1 MKESW
6 ISLSTSS
13 APTPGSARHGRANS
27 HRCSSCFRA
36 RRDECQSEL
45 RGQEF
50 CWQVMGDNDG
60 DKGGQ
65 SSQFFE
71 NFVQAST
78 FRGTLQA
85 FHILCRQLDLDP
97 LDHRMF
103 YPTLRSKLNT
113 WRAKALWSKLDKQ
126 SSHKEYKQ
134 GSACPNTQGGWKLE
148 PPRENP
154 RRHGEN
160 IQTPCRQHGIRTQC
174 LIVGAGPCGLRTS
187 IELALLGCKVLVLE
201 KRESFARNNVLHLWP
216 STIQDL
222 RALGAKDFYGK
233 FCAGAI
239 DHISIRQLQLI
250 LVKVALLLGVE
261 VHVNVE
267 FVQLL
272 EPPQDQ
278 ETHNTGWR
286 AEVQPQGHPVSQF
299 NFDVIIGADGRKSSL
314 QGFRRKEFRG
324 KLAIAITANFI
335 NRNTTAEA
343 KVEEISGVAFIFN
356 QKFFQ
361 DLKEETGIDLENIVY
376 YKDNTHYFVMTAKK
390 QSLLDKGV
398 IANDYVDTEM
408 LLGAENV
415 NQEALL
421 SYARE
426 AADFATNYQLPAL
439 DFALNHNDQPDV
451 AMFDFTCMYASE
463 NASLA
468 RERWDHRLLV
478 ALVGDSL
485 LEPFWPMGTGC
496 ARGFLAAL
504 DTAWMVKRWAE
515 EVPTLEVLAERES
528 IYRLLPQTTPEN
540 ISKNF
545 EQYTIDPASRYPN
558 LNSNCVQPHQVR
570 QLYITTDLKNC
581 PLERVNSIRKS
592 IKVSRRD
599 SEIRPNRL
607 LTWCQKQT
615 ESYQNVV
622 ITDLSSS
629 WRSGLALCAIIHHFC
644 PHLIDFNSLNEEDA
658 AKNNQLAFDIAERE
672 FGISP
677 VTTGKEMASVMEPD
691 KLSMVMYLSKFYE
704 HFRGNAF
711 SAASAAMR
719 LRKEGGDDASVLP
732 GRHANS
738 LCNVINLLPRKR
750 TPKEKKSEDKDTMS
764 KRRKK
769 AMTCWQEAVNPKRD
783 GDQAREPLNQNK
795 VKSMANQLL
804 AKFEENAAS
813 TSLQRQPPV
822 LSQGHLPSCLLR
834 PSPLVPPECPVNP
847 RFLKPQDQTRVGL
860 CMGPRQS
867 DLAASAEQ
875 VIREAKCTRRAAG
888 QPDGLAGT
896 PRSALVISGVLQRL
910 QRLEEKLDQRK
921 ALSLAQGDI
930 PFSRKSIKERGVH
943 LTALFGGRTLRQQIR
958 DIREAAL
965 NLERMFLSGKEESR
979 VQDKGRAEMTV
990 GKVSSVIGEMAEV
1003 LVTLY
1008 RTDHRP
1014 KAAVT
1019 CPKQGSLRKEFPQN
1033 VGGSD
1038 ICFFCKKRVYVV
1050 ERLSADGKFFH
1061 RECFKCDYCATT
1073 LRLGVYA
1080 FNVEE
1085 GKFYCKPHF
1094 SGSKGINKARKRR
1107 NLPSTL
1113 THKEGEA
1120 VPLREMDSEPGTD
1133 MASACTVSSTAD
1145 VPPVSQLQPESIHS
1159 KRSKCKTGNVDLP
1172 RTSPALE
1179 GHSPL
1184 GSPQVLAVRVKVT
1197 SDGSS
1202 SETESEP
1209 AISDFTSSP
1218 GPGTWG
1224 RRTTMP
1230 QRKAG
1235 TKSGQHNVTSK
1246 AQQALSRA
1254 LSLNAPAKERQERW
1268 REKIRRKLPVLL
1280 GNKMEGPVKEGNV
1293 DVPASSVDQDP
1304 GAQLRPNLTRGHSL
1318 PTRSPRQQG
1327 TAAVLEAAST
1337 AAPPQPGTSV
1347 RPQRFTRRMQLP
1359 PVCQSPRTIHKLSSW
1374 SSRGPAEA
1382 REGHPVDSHYHAK
1395 LTEKLTDGPLPEL
1408 RDPSEKGVG
1417 QTSLATRG
1425 GESGV
1430 GRSIHS
1436 PTPPSNPL
1444 GGIAAATSHGS
1455 TEAEK
1460 NVQNDGKA
1468 AETRVPASIQTTIS
1482 MNLDE
1487 CCPSDLPPIE
1497 HTHTKSPSLE
1507 SPKSP
1512 LSFLVNAFRK
1522 SLLESR
1528 RSTLSHAV
1536 EQGQGRRVKTK
1547 WPRTFSISS
1556 FHGLSPVYTSAP
1568 NVPLREDHWPRPV
1581 RSQTSTLRQ
1590 DIGAT
1595 SPPHQGDLAGFLLPC
1610 TSADGSGRN
1619 SGDDQQQSNTG
1630 EMERGDERC
1639 SGRSIWLKK
1648 GWVNDHSRKNKGL
1661 ISSVTMGNPNHGTSK
1676 NPIPA
1681 TDDTRDRTPKG
1692 DIWRLI
1698 TSFKRKRRTM
1708 PRPFT
1713 STRMSTLQ
1721 AASQLNILPGFD
1733 GQLVVSQT
1741 REDES
1746 ESSLDDPS
1754 EDKEEEGGRRKRKLK
1769 NIALQKVKQEEL
1781 KRLHRAQI
1789 IQRQLQEVEEK
1800 QRVLEERGVLM
1811 EKVLRGESEL
1821 DSKEEP
1827 QLMQKWFRLVME
1839 KNVLVCYEAE
1849 LMIFAQELELEDHQS
1864 RLQQLLRSR
1873 MEVKD
1878 FQKTEEEIAEEQRIL
1893 SEILEVMEQREKLV
1907 SLLEEQRRQEKEEN
1921 QDLESWIVAKG
1932 YKINWS

>member
-1 MKESW
+1 
-6 ISLSTSS
+6 
-13 APTPGSARHGRANS
+13 
-27 HRCSSCFRA
+27 
-36 RRDECQSEL
+36 
-45 RGQEF
+45 
-50 CWQVMGDNDG
+50 MGDNDG

-134 GSACPNTQGGWKLE
+134 GSACPN
-148 PPRENP
+148 
-154 RRHGEN
+154 
-160 IQTPCRQHGIRTQC
+160 TQC

-813 TSLQRQPPV
+813 TSLQRQ
-822 LSQGHLPSCLLR
+822 
-834 PSPLVPPECPVNP
+834 
-847 RFLKPQDQTRVGL
+847 
-860 CMGPRQS
+860 
-867 DLAASAEQ
+867 
-875 VIREAKCTRRAAG
+875 
-888 QPDGLAGT
+888 
-896 PRSALVISGVLQRL
+896 
-910 QRLEEKLDQRK
+910 
-921 ALSLAQGDI
+921 
-930 PFSRKSIKERGVH
+930 
-943 LTALFGGRTLRQQIR
+943 
-958 DIREAAL
+958 
-965 NLERMFLSGKEESR
+965 
-979 VQDKGRAEMTV
+979 
-990 GKVSSVIGEMAEV
+990 
-1003 LVTLY
+1003 
-1008 RTDHRP
+1008 
-1014 KAAVT
+1014 
-1019 CPKQGSLRKEFPQN
+1019 GSLRKEFPQN

-1145 VPPVSQLQPESIHS
+1145 VPPGTV
-1159 KRSKCKTGNVDLP
+1159 TALP
-1172 RTSPALE
+1172 RRILRWPLRALGLVIGIPRRLSDWVHGVVHAASSHVWNNARRYGYLYELLSLCLPLLCVQLEVLLNIWQEEASSPAE
-1179 GHSPL
+1179 P
-1184 GSPQVLAVRVKVT
+1184 VERV
-1197 SDGSS
+1197 
-1202 SETESEP
+1202 
-1209 AISDFTSSP
+1209 
-1218 GPGTWG
+1218 
-1224 RRTTMP
+1224 
-1230 QRKAG
+1230 
-1235 TKSGQHNVTSK
+1235 H
-1246 AQQALSRA
+1246 RA
-1254 LSLNAPAKERQERW
+1254 LAY
-1268 REKIRRKLPVLL
+1268 
-1280 GNKMEGPVKEGNV
+1280 KM
-1293 DVPASSVDQDP
+1293 
-1304 GAQLRPNLTRGHSL
+1304 H
-1318 PTRSPRQQG
+1318 
-1327 TAAVLEAAST
+1327 
-1337 AAPPQPGTSV
+1337 
-1347 RPQRFTRRMQLP
+1347 
-1359 PVCQSPRTIHKLSSW
+1359 
-1374 SSRGPAEA
+1374 
-1382 REGHPVDSHYHAK
+1382 
-1395 LTEKLTDGPLPEL
+1395 
-1408 RDPSEKGVG
+1408 
-1417 QTSLATRG
+1417 
-1425 GESGV
+1425 
-1430 GRSIHS
+1430 
-1436 PTPPSNPL
+1436 
-1444 GGIAAATSHGS
+1444 
-1455 TEAEK
+1455 
-1460 NVQNDGKA
+1460 
-1468 AETRVPASIQTTIS
+1468 
-1482 MNLDE
+1482 
-1487 CCPSDLPPIE
+1487 
-1497 HTHTKSPSLE
+1497 
-1507 SPKSP
+1507 
-1512 LSFLVNAFRK
+1512 
-1522 SLLESR
+1522 
-1528 RSTLSHAV
+1528 
-1536 EQGQGRRVKTK
+1536 
-1547 WPRTFSISS
+1547 
-1556 FHGLSPVYTSAP
+1556 
-1568 NVPLREDHWPRPV
+1568 
-1581 RSQTSTLRQ
+1581 
-1590 DIGAT
+1590 
-1595 SPPHQGDLAGFLLPC
+1595 
-1610 TSADGSGRN
+1610 
-1619 SGDDQQQSNTG
+1619 
-1630 EMERGDERC
+1630 
-1639 SGRSIWLKK
+1639 
-1648 GWVNDHSRKNKGL
+1648 
-1661 ISSVTMGNPNHGTSK
+1661 
-1676 NPIPA
+1676 
-1681 TDDTRDRTPKG
+1681 
-1692 DIWRLI
+1692 
-1698 TSFKRKRRTM
+1698 
-1708 PRPFT
+1708 
-1713 STRMSTLQ
+1713 
-1721 AASQLNILPGFD
+1721 
-1733 GQLVVSQT
+1733 
-1741 REDES
+1741 
-1746 ESSLDDPS
+1746 
-1754 EDKEEEGGRRKRKLK
+1754 
-1769 NIALQKVKQEEL
+1769 
-1781 KRLHRAQI
+1781 
-1789 IQRQLQEVEEK
+1789 
-1800 QRVLEERGVLM
+1800 
-1811 EKVLRGESEL
+1811 
-1821 DSKEEP
+1821 
-1827 QLMQKWFRLVME
+1827 
-1839 KNVLVCYEAE
+1839 
-1849 LMIFAQELELEDHQS
+1849 
-1864 RLQQLLRSR
+1864 
-1873 MEVKD
+1873 
-1878 FQKTEEEIAEEQRIL
+1878 
-1893 SEILEVMEQREKLV
+1893 
-1907 SLLEEQRRQEKEEN
+1907 
-1921 QDLESWIVAKG
+1921 
-1932 YKINWS
+1932 

>member
-813 TSLQRQPPV
+813 TSLQR
-822 LSQGHLPSCLLR
+822 
-834 PSPLVPPECPVNP
+834 
-847 RFLKPQDQTRVGL
+847 
-860 CMGPRQS
+860 
-867 DLAASAEQ
+867 
-875 VIREAKCTRRAAG
+875 
-888 QPDGLAGT
+888 
-896 PRSALVISGVLQRL
+896 
-910 QRLEEKLDQRK
+910 
-921 ALSLAQGDI
+921 
-930 PFSRKSIKERGVH
+930 
-943 LTALFGGRTLRQQIR
+943 QIR

>member
-813 TSLQRQPPV
+813 TSLQRQSASPHSTPPHCV
-822 LSQGHLPSCLLR
+822 SSASSLHESASSMTPAVPLS
-834 PSPLVPPECPVNP
+834 PSPL
-847 RFLKPQDQTRVGL
+847 T
-860 CMGPRQS
+860 
-867 DLAASAEQ
+867 
-875 VIREAKCTRRAAG
+875 
-888 QPDGLAGT
+888 
-896 PRSALVISGVLQRL
+896 
-910 QRLEEKLDQRK
+910 
-921 ALSLAQGDI
+921 
-930 PFSRKSIKERGVH
+930 
-943 LTALFGGRTLRQQIR
+943 QIR